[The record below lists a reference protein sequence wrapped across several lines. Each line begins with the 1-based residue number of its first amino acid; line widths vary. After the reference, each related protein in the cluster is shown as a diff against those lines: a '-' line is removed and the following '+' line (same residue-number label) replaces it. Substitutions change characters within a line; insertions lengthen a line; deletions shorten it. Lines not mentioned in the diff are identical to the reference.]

1 MTVFSI
7 WKVSLCLR
15 PSDVLLVTY
24 NHMDA
29 IRGFACDN
37 PVISNQVENVYKLLY
52 EVTGCQI
59 YFGPLIVFR
68 WRIDGAMKHIH
79 GQFRLQWRLKWFK
92 FSEILI
98 Q

>member
-1 MTVFSI
+1 MTFFSI
-7 WKVSLCLR
+7 LKVSLCLR

-59 YFGPLIVFR
+59 YFGPLNVFH
-68 WRIDGAMKHIH
+68 WRITDSAMKHIPWR
-79 GQFRLQWRLKWFK
+79 FRLQW
-92 FSEILI
+92 
-98 Q
+98 

>member
-1 MTVFSI
+1 MTFFSI
-7 WKVSLCLR
+7 LKVSLCLR

-52 EVTGCQI
+52 EVTGC
-59 YFGPLIVFR
+59 L
-68 WRIDGAMKHIH
+68 WT
-79 GQFRLQWRLKWFK
+79 FK
-92 FSEILI
+92 CFSLEDHRQCHETYSLAV
-98 Q
+98 